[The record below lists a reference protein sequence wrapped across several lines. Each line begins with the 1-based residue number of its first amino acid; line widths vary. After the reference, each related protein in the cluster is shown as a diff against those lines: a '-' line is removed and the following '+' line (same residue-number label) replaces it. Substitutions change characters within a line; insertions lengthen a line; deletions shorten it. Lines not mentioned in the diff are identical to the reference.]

1 MDAGQII
8 RRGENRVHIVNGL
21 NAAYFAPA
29 FSVETD
35 DSHTEVTRRFCDE
48 LSRPYAATN
57 AHGLAFYSGP
67 ANELLALF
75 DELTDIATFHPLGV
89 LHQSI
94 ASTTLREARRAAQIT
109 SSLPRLHS
117 LRAC

>member
-1 MDAGQII
+1 MQGQII

-48 LSRPYAATN
+48 LAYSAHADN
-57 AHGLAFYSGP
+57 AHGLAFYLGTSKR
-67 ANELLALF
+67 ALALF
-75 DELTDIATFHPLGV
+75 DELTDIATF
-89 LHQSI
+89 
-94 ASTTLREARRAAQIT
+94 TL
-109 SSLPRLHS
+109 
-117 LRAC
+117 